1 MLDFMLNVLW
11 TLVSVIGIALTAI
24 VVCIF
29 VYLTFRFVQILK
41 EDFGKNKRL

>member
-11 TLVSVIGIALTAI
+11 TLVSVIGIALIAI
-24 VVCIF
+24 VVYIF
-29 VYLTFRFVQILK
+29 VYLAFRFVQIMK